1 MIKKE
6 DIDYYNHIAPMLTD
20 RRKDLFDV
28 ILGQRT
34 RHFTVILEDLYQK
47 HNTSA
52 IVRSCDIF
60 GVQDVHI
67 IENKYKSYMSN
78 QVGKG
83 SQKWLDFHRYRKK
96 QINTQDCIDAIK
108 NQGYQLIATSPHND
122 SCIIQDFD
130 ITKKSAFVF
139 GVEKAGVSETMMSQ
153 ADGFL
158 KIPMVGFTESLNV
171 SVAAAITLQSV
182 TERLRNSDIEWQLSE
197 EDIFYKKLEWMER
210 TIKSIEKVKERYFE
224 ENKKC

>member
-1 MIKKE
+1 MTE
-6 DIDYYNHIAPMLTD
+6 QDQRYSNYLTAFLTEKRQETFD
-20 RRKDLFDV
+20 R
-28 ILGQRT
+28 ILEERT
-34 RHFTVILEDLYQK
+34 KHFTVILEDLYQK

-60 GVQDVHI
+60 GIQDVHI

-83 SQKWLDFHRYRKK
+83 SQKWLDFHRYKEK
-96 QINTQDCIDAIK
+96 QINTQDCIDKIK
-108 NQGYQLIATSPHND
+108 ADGYQLIATTPHNE
-122 SCIIQDFD
+122 SCLLHDFD

-139 GVEKAGVSETMMSQ
+139 GVEKEGVSNTMMEQ

-171 SVAAAITLQSV
+171 SVAAAIVLQSV
-182 TERLRNSDIEWQLSE
+182 SSRLHNSNVQWQLTE
-197 EDIFYKKLEWMER
+197 EEKFLKKIDWMEK
-210 TIKSIEKVKERYFE
+210 TIKSIKKIKERYLKE
-224 ENKKC
+224 TS

>member
-6 DIDYYNHIAPMLTD
+6 DIDYYNHIAPMLSD
-20 RRKDLFDV
+20 RRKDLFDD
-28 ILGQRT
+28 ILKQRT

-67 IENKYKSYMSN
+67 IENKYNSYMSN

-83 SQKWLDFHRYRKK
+83 SQKWIDFHRYNEK

-108 NQGYQLIATSPHND
+108 KEGYQLIATTPHNE
-122 SCIIQDFD
+122 SCLVQDFD
-130 ITKKSAFVF
+130 ITKKAAFVF
-139 GVEKAGVSETMMSQ
+139 GVEKEGVSNTMMEQ

-182 TERLRNSDIEWQLSE
+182 TDKLRRSDVQWQLSE
-197 EDIFYKKLEWMER
+197 EEQFFKKIDWMEK
-210 TIKSIEKVKERYFE
+210 TIKSITKIKARYFE
-224 ENKKC
+224 ELKK

>member
-6 DIDYYNHIAPMLTD
+6 DIDYYNHIAPMLSD
-20 RRKDLFDV
+20 RRKDLFDDV
-28 ILGQRT
+28 LKQRT
-34 RHFTVILEDLYQK
+34 RHFTVILEDLFQK

-67 IENKYKSYMSN
+67 IENKYNSYMSN

-83 SQKWLDFHRYRKK
+83 SQKWIDFHRYNEK

-108 NQGYQLIATSPHND
+108 KEGYQLIATTPHNE
-122 SCIIQDFD
+122 SCLVQDFD
-130 ITKKSAFVF
+130 ITKKAAFVF
-139 GVEKAGVSETMMSQ
+139 GVEKEGVSNTMMEQ

-182 TERLRNSDIEWQLSE
+182 TDKLRRSNLQWQLSE
-197 EDIFYKKLEWMER
+197 EEQFFKKIEWMEK
-210 TIKSIEKVKERYFE
+210 TIKSITKIKERYFE
-224 ENKKC
+224 DLKK

>member
-1 MIKKE
+1 MITQKDK
-6 DIDYYNHIAPMLTD
+6 DYSDFLTSFVTEK
-20 RRKDLFDV
+20 RRSTFDTV
-28 ILGQRT
+28 LAQRT

-67 IENKYKSYMSN
+67 IENKYNSYMSN

-83 SQKWLDFHRYRKK
+83 SQKWIDFHRYKEK

-108 NQGYQLIATSPHND
+108 KKGYQLIATTPHND
-122 SCIIQDFD
+122 SCFVQDFD
-130 ITKKSAFVF
+130 VTKKAAFVF
-139 GVEKAGVSETMMSQ
+139 GVEKEGVSDMMMEQ

-182 TERLRNSDIEWQLSE
+182 TDKLRRSDIQWQMTE
-197 EDIFYKKLEWMER
+197 EEQFFKKIEWMEK
-210 TIKSIEKVKERYFE
+210 TIKSIKKIKERYFE
-224 ENKKC
+224 ELES

>member
-1 MIKKE
+1 MIKIE
-6 DIDYYNHIAPMLTD
+6 DIDYCNHIAPMLSD
-20 RRKDLFDV
+20 RRKDLFDK
-28 ILGQRT
+28 ILAQRT

-67 IENKYKSYMSN
+67 IENKYDSYMSN

-83 SQKWLDFHRYRKK
+83 SQKWIDFHRYKGK

-108 NQGYQLIATSPHND
+108 KDGYQLIATTPHNE
-122 SCIIQDFD
+122 SCLVQDFD

-139 GVEKAGVSETMMSQ
+139 GVEKDGVSQTMMDQ

-182 TERLRNSDIEWQLSE
+182 TDKLRRSNIQWQLSE
-197 EDIFYKKLEWMER
+197 EEQFFKKIEWMEK
-210 TIKSIEKVKERYFE
+210 TIKSIKKVKERYFE
-224 ENKKC
+224 ELGN

>member
-6 DIDYYNHIAPMLTD
+6 DIDYYNHIAPMLSD
-20 RRKDLFDV
+20 RRKDLFDK
-28 ILGQRT
+28 ILAQRT

-67 IENKYKSYMSN
+67 IENKYDSYMSN

-83 SQKWLDFHRYRKK
+83 SQKWIDFHSYKDK

-108 NQGYQLIATSPHND
+108 SKGYQLIATTPHND
-122 SCIIQDFD
+122 SCLVQDFD

-139 GVEKAGVSETMMSQ
+139 GVEKQGVSETMMSQ

-182 TERLRNSDIEWQLSE
+182 TDKLRRSDIQWQLSE
-197 EDIFYKKLEWMER
+197 EEQFFKKIEWMEK
-210 TIKSIEKVKERYFE
+210 TIMSIKKVKERYYSE
-224 ENKKC
+224 Q

>member
-1 MIKKE
+1 
-6 DIDYYNHIAPMLTD
+6 MLSD
-20 RRKDLFDV
+20 RRKDLFDDV
-28 ILGQRT
+28 LKQRT
-34 RHFTVILEDLYQK
+34 RHFTVILEDLFQK

-67 IENKYKSYMSN
+67 IENKYNSYMSN

-83 SQKWLDFHRYRKK
+83 SQKWIDFHRYNEN

-108 NQGYQLIATSPHND
+108 KEGYQLIATTPHNE
-122 SCIIQDFD
+122 SCLVQDFD
-130 ITKKSAFVF
+130 ITKKAAFVF
-139 GVEKAGVSETMMSQ
+139 GVEKEGVSNTMMEQ

-182 TERLRNSDIEWQLSE
+182 TDKLRHSNLQWQLSE
-197 EDIFYKKLEWMER
+197 EEQFFKKIEWMEK
-210 TIKSIEKVKERYFE
+210 TIKSITKIKERYFE
-224 ENKKC
+224 DLKK

>member
-6 DIDYYNHIAPMLTD
+6 DIDYYNHIAPMLSD
-20 RRKDLFDV
+20 RRKDLFDK
-28 ILGQRT
+28 ILAQRT

-67 IENKYKSYMSN
+67 IENKYDSYLSN

-83 SQKWLDFHRYRKK
+83 SQKWIDFHSYKDK

-108 NQGYQLIATSPHND
+108 SKGYQLIATTPHND
-122 SCIIQDFD
+122 SCLVQDFD

-139 GVEKAGVSETMMSQ
+139 GVEKQGVSETMMSQ

-182 TERLRNSDIEWQLSE
+182 TDKLRRSDIQWQLSE
-197 EDIFYKKLEWMER
+197 EEQFFKKIEWMEK
-210 TIKSIEKVKERYFE
+210 TIKSIKKVKERYFE
-224 ENKKC
+224 ELEK

>member
-1 MIKKE
+1 MKAKL
-6 DIDYYNHIAPMLTD
+6 DQDYSDHISQFLTD
-20 RRKDLFDV
+20 KRKDTFDR
-28 ILGQRT
+28 ILEQRS

-60 GVQDVHI
+60 GIQDVHI

-83 SQKWLDFHRYRKK
+83 SQKWIDFHRYQDK
-96 QINTQDCIDAIK
+96 QINTQDCIDTIK
-108 NQGYQLIATSPHND
+108 SQGYQLIATTPHND
-122 SCIIQDFD
+122 SCLLQDFD

-139 GVEKAGVSETMMSQ
+139 GVEKAGVSDMMFEQ

-171 SVAAAITLQSV
+171 SVAAAIVLQSV
-182 TERLRNSDIEWQLSE
+182 STRLRDSEIEWQLTE
-197 EDIFYKKLEWMER
+197 EEKFLKKIDWMEK
-210 TIKSIEKVKERYFE
+210 TIRSIKKIQERYLE
-224 ENKKC
+224 ELK